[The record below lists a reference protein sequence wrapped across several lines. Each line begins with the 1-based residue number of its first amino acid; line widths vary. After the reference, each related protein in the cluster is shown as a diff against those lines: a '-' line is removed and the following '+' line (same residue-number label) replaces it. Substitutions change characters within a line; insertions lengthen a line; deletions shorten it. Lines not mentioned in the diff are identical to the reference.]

1 MTIARR
7 TSGKNEHFH
16 ENDPE
21 KNIVSP
27 VNLGR
32 EMLVG
37 SRPRPV
43 TTISSRHVE
52 RVQGTEEVVTNVKIG
67 DRDGA
72 RVCVCP
78 FECVRG
84 RE

>member
-1 MTIARR
+1 
-7 TSGKNEHFH
+7 
-16 ENDPE
+16 
-21 KNIVSP
+21 
-27 VNLGR
+27 
-32 EMLVG
+32 MLVG

-43 TTISSRHVE
+43 TTISSRYVE
-52 RVQGTEEVVTNVKIG
+52 RVQGTEEAVTNVKIG

>member
-7 TSGKNEHFH
+7 TNGENEHYH
-16 ENDPE
+16 ENDQE

-27 VNLGR
+27 VNLGT

-43 TTISSRHVE
+43 TTISSRYVE
-52 RVQGTEEVVTNVKIG
+52 RVQGTEEAVTNVKIG
-67 DRDGA
+67 DWEGA

-78 FECVRG
+78 SSA
-84 RE
+84 